1 MSALS
6 FPKLP
11 GDVKDLN
18 LDLDLDLD
26 LGGRKISSADM
37 LRTARQPHLFGLL
50 AAGWCESRQGPELG
64 SGKAA
69 FAARD
74 SYR

>member
-18 LDLDLDLD
+18 LDLDLD

-74 SYR
+74 SNR

>member
-1 MSALS
+1 MER
-6 FPKLP
+6 PPLP
-11 GDVKDLN
+11 TPGTTLH
-18 LDLDLDLD
+18 L
-26 LGGRKISSADM
+26 
-37 LRTARQPHLFGLL
+37 LRLLYLFGLL
-50 AAGWCESRQGPELG
+50 AAGGCESRQGPELG

>member
-18 LDLDLDLD
+18 LDLDL
-26 LGGRKISSADM
+26 GGRTSSADM